1 MSVFIHSIN
10 SLDLSISYFLSRF
23 AGNYVLDHLVTQEES
38 TYLFKGEIFLSL
50 YWYLWFRNLPDKEQ
64 CRGAIIEIMIGAVLS
79 IIVARIFAFIAPF
92 RIRPI
97 YDATLAH
104 ASYSIPVTADIV
116 NWSSFPSDTAAY
128 FFALAFGLAYLSRR
142 LAIPIILYT
151 AAWVCLPR
159 MYLGLHYASDIVV
172 GAAIGITTVWVS
184 LRSELLQSIVAR
196 RLLSAMETR
205 PEWFYAIAF
214 LVSIEMAT
222 VFEGF
227 RHAGN
232 SILHSVLFGLLGY
245 KQSGP
250 FRPIDAWGGL
260 IAIGGF
266 LLATGCV
273 VYVLYRKLPGIR
285 IVLQR
290 FGKVFSLL

>member
-1 MSVFIHSIN
+1 MSIY
-10 SLDLSISYFLSRF
+10 YFLSRF
-23 AGNYVLDHLVTQEES
+23 AGNYVLYHLVTQEES
-38 TYLFKGEIFLSL
+38 NYLFKGEIFLSL
-50 YWYLWFRNLPDKEQ
+50 CWYLWFRNLPDKGQ
-64 CRGAIIEIMIGAVLS
+64 CRLAIMAIMIGAVLS
-79 IIVARIFAFIAPF
+79 IIVTRIIAFIAQF
-92 RIRPI
+92 RVRPV

-184 LRSELLQSIVAR
+184 LRSELLQAMVAR
-196 RLLSAMETR
+196 RLLSAMETT

-250 FRPIDAWGGL
+250 FRPIDAWG
-260 IAIGGF
+260 A
-266 LLATGCV
+266 
-273 VYVLYRKLPGIR
+273 
-285 IVLQR
+285 
-290 FGKVFSLL
+290 

>member
-10 SLDLSISYFLSRF
+10 SLDVSIYYFLSRF
-23 AGNYVLDHLVTQEES
+23 AGNYFLYHLVTQKES
-38 TYLFKGEIFLSL
+38 NYLFKGEIFLSL
-50 YWYLWFRNLPDKEQ
+50 CWYLWFRNLPDKGQ
-64 CRGAIIEIMIGAVLS
+64 CRRAIMAIMIGAVLS
-79 IIVARIFAFIAPF
+79 IIVTRIIAFIAQF
-92 RIRPI
+92 RVRPV
-97 YDATLAH
+97 YHATLAH
-104 ASYSIPVTADIV
+104 GSYSIPVTADIV

-184 LRSELLQSIVAR
+184 LRSELLQAMVAR
-196 RLLSAMETR
+196 RLLSAMETT

-250 FRPIDAWGGL
+250 FRPIDAWG
-260 IAIGGF
+260 A
-266 LLATGCV
+266 
-273 VYVLYRKLPGIR
+273 
-285 IVLQR
+285 
-290 FGKVFSLL
+290 

>member
-1 MSVFIHSIN
+1 
-10 SLDLSISYFLSRF
+10 
-23 AGNYVLDHLVTQEES
+23 
-38 TYLFKGEIFLSL
+38 
-50 YWYLWFRNLPDKEQ
+50 
-64 CRGAIIEIMIGAVLS
+64 
-79 IIVARIFAFIAPF
+79 
-92 RIRPI
+92 
-97 YDATLAH
+97 
-104 ASYSIPVTADIV
+104 V

-184 LRSELLQSIVAR
+184 LRSELLQAMVAR
-196 RLLSAMETR
+196 RLLSAMETT

-250 FRPIDAWGGL
+250 FRPIDAWG
-260 IAIGGF
+260 A
-266 LLATGCV
+266 
-273 VYVLYRKLPGIR
+273 
-285 IVLQR
+285 
-290 FGKVFSLL
+290 